1 MVIVKSRYGGIGW
14 FWSWCCGTGSVW
26 LRRSVLALV
35 ALWLV
40 LSLWLF
46 TSLKVDWSLNSGE
59 VIAQRFETLWSPF
72 GSSLGAAGSGDLR
85 SMATDAATRHGV
97 DAALF
102 HALVGQ
108 ESAWNPV
115 AVSHKGAAGLTQLM
129 PLTALE
135 FCGLSSKQRFEP
147 SLNLDCG
154 ARYFAAQL
162 DRFGDVQLALCAY
175 NAGPGKVTEL
185 GRCPRFKET
194 QQYVTRILAGW
205 SRYVAKGGVS

>member
-1 MVIVKSRYGGIGW
+1 MVVVKSRYRGFGI
-14 FWSWCCGTGSVW
+14 WSWCCGTGSVW
-26 LRRSVLALV
+26 LRQVLLAVV

-46 TSLKVDWSLNSGE
+46 TSLQVDWSLNSGE
-59 VIAQRFETLWSPF
+59 VIAKRFETLWSPF
-72 GSSLGAAGSGDLR
+72 GGDVGTESSDLR
-85 SMATDAATRHGV
+85 SMATDAAERHGV

-135 FCGLSSKQRFEP
+135 FCGLSSNQRFEP
-147 SLNLDCG
+147 DLNLDCG